1 MPRRERTQEVVV
13 RRSTSGNLVAAAAR
27 LSGPGGKPK
36 KYKKPAS
43 WYAQAWLYY
52 DIVGEFRYACNWV
65 GNVLSRVTLSVH
77 HNGKETEDAAA
88 IEALAALFGGKDGQR
103 EMLRQLGIHFTV
115 AGDSYIIGED
125 MGEAPDKWRV
135 VSATRLKP
143 VGAKDD
149 PDGWKLGDK
158 ELDDPLVIR
167 LWRPHPEN
175 DEKADSPSRAVLGV
189 LAEIDG
195 YGKDARSQLASRLAR
210 AGILALPDG
219 MTFGSVRSSVPD
231 GDEASALAQATNST
245 VDAFLIELMETI
257 MEAIADPDSPAA
269 QTPILLQA
277 PGEFLDKIKHITFWT
292 PFDDAVKENMEG
304 AIRRLALGMDMPPE
318 VLTGSGELN
327 HWNAWQ
333 IEEASIKAHTEPLLQ
348 IITSSLNE
356 SYLWPLLVD
365 GGMEMD
371 AARQY
376 TIYADTSKVRLRPNR
391 SREAQEL
398 YEKGELNSKTMLIE
412 NGFDPETDAMT
423 ADERATW
430 LTKKVASGSTTPEL
444 VAYAL
449 QLLGVP
455 IPGSMIQVPESAPT
469 EAPSSPSLA
478 EHPDNPIP
486 DIDEVDVSRAEVAV
500 FRALERA
507 GARLRTK
514 HKESLVPGYE
524 SVSNARL
531 YRYAHLNGP
540 IVEDILAGAWDALS
554 EIGVK
559 MSPRILDEY
568 VRHLFASSEPFETA
582 PYRRFVL
589 RGLA

>member
-1 MPRRERTQEVVV
+1 MPRRERTQEISI
-13 RRSTSGNLVAAAAR
+13 RRSASGHLVAAAAR
-27 LSGPGGKPK
+27 LSGPSGKPK
-36 KYKKPAS
+36 KFKKAAP
-43 WYAQAWLYY
+43 WYTQAWNFY
-52 DIVGEFRYACNWV
+52 DSIGEFRYACNWV
-65 GNVLSRVTLSVH
+65 GNVLSRVTLGVH
-77 HNGKETEDAAA
+77 QNGKETTNA
-88 IEALAALFGGKDGQR
+88 EAVSALEALFGGKDGQR

-125 MGEAPDKWRV
+125 MGDAPDKWRV
-135 VSATRLKP
+135 VSSTRLKP
-143 VGAKDD
+143 VGPKDD
-149 PDGWKLGDK
+149 PTGWKLGDK

-175 DEKADSPSRAVLGV
+175 DDKADSPTRAVLGI
-189 LAEIDG
+189 LAELEG
-195 YGKDARSQLASRLAR
+195 YGKDARSQLSSRLAR

-219 MTFGSVRSSVPD
+219 MTFGSVRSANPE
-231 GDEASALAQATNST
+231 GDEADALASATNSN

-257 MEAIADPDSPAA
+257 MEAISDPDSPAA

-292 PFDDAVKENMEG
+292 PFDEATAGLRDS

-356 SYLWPLLVD
+356 SYLWPLLEEA
-365 GGMEMD
+365 GMDTNE
-371 AARQY
+371 ARQY

-398 YEKGELNSKTMLIE
+398 YEKGELNAKTMLIE
-412 NGFDPETDAMT
+412 NGFDPETDGM
-423 ADERATW
+423 DETQRRDW

-449 QLLGVP
+449 QLLGVN
-455 IPGSMIQVPESAPT
+455 IPTSMIQVQEST
-469 EAPSSPSLA
+469 QAPSSPSLR
-478 EHPDNPIP
+478 EHPDRPIP
-486 DIDEVDVSRAEVAV
+486 DIDEQDVSRGEVAV

-514 HKESLVPGYE
+514 YKDSLVSGHEKVPT
-524 SVSNARL
+524 VRL
-531 YRYAHLNGP
+531 YRYAHVNG
-540 IVEDILAGAWDALS
+540 IMVDDLLVGAWDVLD
-554 EIGVK
+554 EMGIK
-559 MSPRILDEY
+559 MSPRVLDDY
-568 VRHLFASSEPFETA
+568 VRHLFATSEPFDSDS
-582 PYRRFVL
+582 YRRFVL
-589 RGLA
+589 RGLR